1 MFEFSLMPD
10 PNYSYNTHAKGF
22 VRFYVLSYSTNART
36 LSLLCMILLV
46 LQHSTHLRTLPLTL
60 LTVQPL
66 SLRCNSET
74 TSTGITISCQTNRD
88 SSTFTVS
95 CYLDRVRLPSCEFLH
110 HSMDLVLQNIRTIA
124 NSETAYNAVR
134 SIEISG
140 LVWIKPHKQT

>member
-1 MFEFSLMPD
+1 MYDSTIFTTVVFEFSLMPD
-10 PNYSYNTHAKGF
+10 SNYSYNTHAKGF
-22 VRFYVLSYSTNART
+22 VRFYALSYSTHAT
-36 LSLLCMILLV
+36 IIPHYVLFYYSIL
-46 LQHSTHLRTLPLTL
+46 HNTHFRILPLTL

-110 HSMDLVLQNIRTIA
+110 HSMDLVLQNKHTIA
-124 NSETAYNAVR
+124 M
-134 SIEISG
+134 ILKLPIM
-140 LVWIKPHKQT
+140 Q